1 MYLFGKHEVLKFA
14 KGLLLEVKVGEKK
27 VSTV

>member
-14 KGLLLEVKVGEKK
+14 KGLLLEVKVEKK
-27 VSTV
+27 NLSTV